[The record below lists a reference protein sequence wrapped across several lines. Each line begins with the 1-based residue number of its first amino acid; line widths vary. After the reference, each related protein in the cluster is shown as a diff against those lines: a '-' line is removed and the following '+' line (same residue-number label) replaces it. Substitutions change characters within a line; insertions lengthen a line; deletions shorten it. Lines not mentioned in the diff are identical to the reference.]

1 MAHPAPSELKA
12 SRGHLKGQIT
22 KAINSISGLMSGD
35 DLDSVK
41 LKVQDFDVLVTKFN
55 DIQAAYISTLTGDSE
70 RCEAEEYRL
79 TVEEDVQNF
88 RSNLA
93 AWFARVEAASPVDTV
108 DNSLSE
114 NFEPAS
120 DHMTHP
126 KSLGDDVPGDVLGA
140 VAAEREAYQA
150 ELEQLKMARLQLSQL
165 RSQVEAD
172 LRQQR
177 TVGQPT
183 TVQLDFFHSTPRVG
197 FAGRPQPDNTNTFTP
212 GEQPRP
218 SWGASSIHNS
228 GGAQDLKDIFRQVLD
243 ESRAQSQLMVDKLHI
258 PKPELM
264 SFDGDPLRYY
274 PFIRSF
280 DNAVANKTD
289 DDSAR
294 LNMLIQY
301 CTGPVK
307 GLLECCLV
315 KDPGE
320 GYRLARQLLEER
332 FGNKDEIA
340 HAWLSKVLDRPKVSN
355 AGLLGFVDDLRG
367 CSETLKTLGYFNE
380 LDNSRS
386 LGQIIEKLPPH
397 LQTRWLKRNCQIK
410 DSGRRPALS
419 DIIDFIKE
427 VVRQNDDPVFG
438 KIISQRDF
446 SSNKGRAPAKG
457 RGSGRSFNFQTK
469 PPVPPLGPPLT
480 PPQGPPL
487 VAPQGTPA
495 APSKPKTP
503 YQPCPHCNGAHY
515 LTQCQTFKALRVKDR
530 IAFVHTKGLCVN
542 CFKPGH
548 FGRDCPW
555 QFICNIDNCGQKHSK
570 FLHLPRSQGDP
581 PTGTNS
587 AEAHST
593 SVSGNT
599 GMKSYFV
606 RAHNEKVALPI
617 VAARI
622 RGSDSSKYVDTYALV
637 DPGGTSA
644 LCSQELARQLGIVGE
659 KASFTLST
667 VSQKDVPTEVE
678 LIQLHVSD
686 LEDKQIF
693 TIPQVIVRPALNV
706 GLDNLAN
713 REELRRWNHL
723 ADLPLPPAL
732 NTDEVHL
739 IIGQDTPDLQCPQEV
754 RAGGHG
760 EPYATRTVLGWAMN
774 GPIDSSKPRHL
785 NSNFISIGNI
795 TPSPEEN
802 LDNLVE
808 QIWQLEKPDDDD
820 PTLSVE
826 DRKVLQIWE
835 ESIVK
840 EDGRYGLNIPFK
852 TRPPSLPDNRVTA
865 EHRLKLLGKRLQKDA
880 GLRSRYQ
887 DEVQKLLDKQY
898 AEVVPVAE
906 LGRDDHC
913 VWHLPHHP
921 VINPK
926 KPEKCR
932 IVFDCAAKSGGTSL
946 NAEVYQGPD
955 LTNRLLGVMLRFR
968 QGSVAFMA
976 DIESMFLQVNV
987 KPCDR
992 DVLRFLWWKDHDPL
1006 QDSIVLRM
1014 RSHLFGGVWS
1024 PSCVNFALRQTVE
1037 DNKEDFTEE
1046 TQKTVLENFYVDD
1059 CLKSLDSTS
1068 QAIEV
1073 AQQLRLLLR
1082 RGGFNLTKWISN
1094 SRELLHTLPECDL
1107 AKGLHSLDMDLDE
1120 LPSERALGLLW
1131 NVEEDSYQFDI
1142 KYIEKPQTRRGLLS
1156 IVSSVYDPMGFVS
1169 PFVLGGKRLFQE
1181 LCRFKLGWDEPMP
1194 SEIKEQWGRWQKD
1207 LPQLKHLSI
1216 PRCIHTPEFEISSA
1230 QLHHFADAS
1239 EYAYGAVSYLRLV
1252 NGTGQVSCSFML
1264 AKSRLAPL
1272 KSTTI
1277 PRLELAAA
1285 VEAVKLD
1292 KTLTRELQIPID
1304 NSVFWSDSMI
1314 VLWYL
1319 QHEEKRFQT
1328 FVANRVATIRDHCSP
1343 HQWRHVPSELN
1354 PADDASRGLSAQEIL
1369 HCERWWQ
1376 GPDFLLGSPQSWPQ
1390 QPDFKCSDLEDMAE
1404 IKQSPLVY
1412 TTVVEPDIVGELIQ
1426 RYLSWHRLKK
1436 AIAWILRFKSYLKC
1450 HSCSKGPLTVEELRQ
1465 AERAIILYT
1474 QKTMSVDDPD
1484 LKRLM
1489 PYKSPEGIICV
1500 GGRLN
1505 QADLPYEQK
1514 HQTLLPAKHHVTTL
1528 IIRHYHA
1535 LAGHAGVERILSD
1548 IRARFWIIKGRGS
1561 VKRVLSRCI
1570 PCKKLR
1576 ARPETQLMADLPMDR
1591 ITPAPPFDKVG
1602 IDYFGPFIVR
1612 RSRSDLKRY
1621 GCIFTCLVTR
1631 AIHIE
1636 VSYTLDT
1643 DSFINALER
1652 FIARRGKPRVIRSD
1666 NGSNFVSAQ
1675 AELKRAIKEWNQTKI
1690 EEFLLQ
1696 KNIQWHFN
1704 PPTAS
1709 HMGGVWERQI
1719 RTIRDTLRGLLKLQ
1733 TLDDEALMTLM
1744 CLVESIVNS
1753 RPITKLSDD
1762 PRDPTPL
1769 TPNHLLLLRSGPALP
1784 PGVFVQQ
1791 DLYRRRWRQVQY
1803 MADVFWKR
1811 WLAEYL
1817 PCLQERQKWL
1827 TSRENLK
1834 VGDLVLLLNENFPR
1848 SHWPL
1853 GLITNTY
1860 PSPDGIVRSV
1870 QVKTQ
1875 SGIYDRPI
1883 TKLCLLEGSDQP
1895 DTCG

>member
-1 MAHPAPSELKA
+1 
-12 SRGHLKGQIT
+12 
-22 KAINSISGLMSGD
+22 MSGD

-41 LKVQDFDVLVTKFN
+41 PKVQDFDVLVTKFN
-55 DIQAAYISTLTGDSE
+55 DIRAAYISTLTRDSE

-93 AWFARVEAASPVDTV
+93 AWVARVEAASPVDTV

-120 DHMTHP
+120 DHMIHP

-150 ELEQLKMARLQLSQL
+150 ELDRLKMARLQLSQL

-258 PKPELM
+258 PEPELM

-274 PFIRSF
+274 PFIHSF

-294 LNMLIQY
+294 LNMLMQY

-410 DSGRRPALS
+410 DSGRRPVLS

-457 RGSGRSFNFQTK
+457 RGSGRSFNFQAK

-480 PPQGPPL
+480 PPQGPPV
-487 VAPQGTPA
+487 VAPQGPPA

-548 FGRDCPW
+548 FGRDCPR

-570 FLHLPRSQGDP
+570 FLH
-581 PTGTNS
+581 
-587 AEAHST
+587 
-593 SVSGNT
+593 
-599 GMKSYFV
+599 K
-606 RAHNEKVALPI
+606 
-617 VAARI
+617 
-622 RGSDSSKYVDTYALV
+622 
-637 DPGGTSA
+637 
-644 LCSQELARQLGIVGE
+644 
-659 KASFTLST
+659 
-667 VSQKDVPTEVE
+667 
-678 LIQLHVSD
+678 
-686 LEDKQIF
+686 DKQIF
-693 TIPQVIVRPALNV
+693 TIPQVIVRPALNG

-754 RAGGHG
+754 RAGGPG

-785 NSNFISIGNI
+785 NSNFISTGNI

-808 QIWQLEKPDDDD
+808 QIWQLEKPDDDH

-987 KPCDR
+987 RPCDR

-1142 KYIEKPQTRRGLLS
+1142 KYIEQPQTKRGLLS
-1156 IVSSVYDPMGFVS
+1156 IVCSVYDPMGFVS

-1277 PRLELAAA
+1277 PRLELVAA

-1304 NSVFWSDSMI
+1304 SSVFWSDSMI

-1426 RYLSWHRLKK
+1426 RYSSWHRLKK

-1450 HSCSKGPLTVEELRQ
+1450 HSYSKGPLTVEELRQ

-1474 QKTMSVDDPD
+1474 QKTISVDDPD

-1489 PYKSPEGIICV
+1489 PYKSPGGIICV

-1505 QADLPYEQK
+1505 QADLPY
-1514 HQTLLPAKHHVTTL
+1514 
-1528 IIRHYHA
+1528 
-1535 LAGHAGVERILSD
+1535 
-1548 IRARFWIIKGRGS
+1548 
-1561 VKRVLSRCI
+1561 
-1570 PCKKLR
+1570 
-1576 ARPETQLMADLPMDR
+1576 
-1591 ITPAPPFDKVG
+1591 
-1602 IDYFGPFIVR
+1602 
-1612 RSRSDLKRY
+1612 
-1621 GCIFTCLVTR
+1621 
-1631 AIHIE
+1631 
-1636 VSYTLDT
+1636 
-1643 DSFINALER
+1643 
-1652 FIARRGKPRVIRSD
+1652 
-1666 NGSNFVSAQ
+1666 
-1675 AELKRAIKEWNQTKI
+1675 
-1690 EEFLLQ
+1690 
-1696 KNIQWHFN
+1696 
-1704 PPTAS
+1704 
-1709 HMGGVWERQI
+1709 
-1719 RTIRDTLRGLLKLQ
+1719 
-1733 TLDDEALMTLM
+1733 
-1744 CLVESIVNS
+1744 
-1753 RPITKLSDD
+1753 
-1762 PRDPTPL
+1762 
-1769 TPNHLLLLRSGPALP
+1769 
-1784 PGVFVQQ
+1784 
-1791 DLYRRRWRQVQY
+1791 
-1803 MADVFWKR
+1803 
-1811 WLAEYL
+1811 
-1817 PCLQERQKWL
+1817 
-1827 TSRENLK
+1827 
-1834 VGDLVLLLNENFPR
+1834 
-1848 SHWPL
+1848 
-1853 GLITNTY
+1853 
-1860 PSPDGIVRSV
+1860 
-1870 QVKTQ
+1870 
-1875 SGIYDRPI
+1875 
-1883 TKLCLLEGSDQP
+1883 
-1895 DTCG
+1895 